1 MEKIKVEIPKKPEF
15 ISCLRLFSSSVFN
28 TYDLDIEKIEDIKL
42 IISEICTFFI
52 NNIKKNLEGF
62 LIEYLLEN
70 DKIIVEITDK
80 NDEKL
85 SDSVIS
91 ENEMFVLIIESLA
104 DNCKLDVINNKII
117 FETIAKK

>member
-104 DNCKLDVINNKII
+104 DNCKLDVNNNKII